1 MICKD
6 CGIEKDTATK
16 RRDGV
21 IRCKECAAR
30 MSNCKYHG
38 REYIPKINETNT
50 SKKKGIPRIKHSKSE
65 LNKTSVETAN
75 VNNEQ
80 ILTNMDEISKL
91 VDKEIQSEYKKRN
104 INLMSGIMFQ
114 QLFVLLDA
122 CLSNVKFIDDYY
134 KAEQVFNKLQ
144 VDYNHAIEDSKTDES
159 FLKFSKM
166 LKVLLEKRRDIKD
179 VIISYE
185 QGGNFFSEL
194 KKDEEFMKKFT
205 DAFTKQM
212 QLDKV
217 YNKDNYKVNISN
229 EVLKEDFAVGKKRD
243 YVKRHWK
250 VTVNSI
256 ERNVK
261 PFIRDTFALSSSEAI
276 DNVLKFIQGSEYKIS
291 YRRKDIEV
299 IELDSMG
306 NPLESKECL

>member
-1 MICKD
+1 MICED
-6 CGIEKDTATK
+6 CGIDKSTASK

-30 MSNCKYHG
+30 LSNCKYLG
-38 REYIPKINETNT
+38 KEYIRKID
-50 SKKKGIPRIKHSKSE
+50 
-65 LNKTSVETAN
+65 V
-75 VNNEQ
+75 VNNEKQ
-80 ILTNMDEISKL
+80 DVKPTNEINKLTSDESINNESILDNMDDINKL

-104 INLMSGIMFQ
+104 INLVNGVAFQ
-114 QLFVLLDA
+114 QLFILLNA
-122 CLSNVKFIDDYY
+122 CLSNIKFIDDYY

-166 LKVLLEKRRDIKD
+166 LKALLEKRRDVKD

-194 KKDEEFMKKFT
+194 KNNEEFMKKFT

-243 YVKRHWK
+243 YVKRHWR

-256 ERNVK
+256 ERNQK
-261 PFIRDTFALSSSEAI
+261 PFVRDTFALSSSEAI

-291 YRRKDIEV
+291 YRRKDVEV
-299 IELDSMG
+299 IELDSAG
-306 NPLESKECL
+306 KPLQSKECL